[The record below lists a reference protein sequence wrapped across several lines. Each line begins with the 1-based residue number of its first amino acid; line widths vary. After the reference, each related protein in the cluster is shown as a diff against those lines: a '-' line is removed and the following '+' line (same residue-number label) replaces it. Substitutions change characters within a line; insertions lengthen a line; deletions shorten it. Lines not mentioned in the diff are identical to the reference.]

1 MDFAVRL
8 LGPGDVDVFRQ
19 IRLEALGVAP
29 EAFASTKQDWESLP
43 DEEWRRRLTG
53 NPVFAAFRAGRPV
66 GIMGLMRQGSS
77 KMAHRANLVMVY
89 VRESERGTG
98 AAKAMLD
105 AALDH
110 AKRSGIRQ
118 VELAANA
125 ENKAALGFYRREG
138 FREIGTI
145 PAGFIHEGE
154 EVDEVLM
161 VRRLV

>member
-1 MDFAVRL
+1 V
-8 LGPGDVDVFRQ
+8 
-19 IRLEALGVAP
+19 
-29 EAFASTKQDWESLP
+29 
-43 DEEWRRRLTG
+43 
-53 NPVFAAFRAGRPV
+53 AFRAGRPV